1 MRAETSDVNKDLS
14 AKNRD
19 KDKDFILVLKES
31 LRQGQGQGLTSL
43 ALAGRLD

>member
-1 MRAETSDVNKDLS
+1 MDRPLDSDVNKDLR
-14 AKNRD
+14 ANNQD

-43 ALAGRLD
+43 DDDDA